1 MYEKILGFL
10 NIKGWAGVEE
20 IYLLVAVGASVGLN
34 LVYYFLIYKKEEKPR
49 RMTIKGNIVKIVLCL
64 AAIYLMIKI

>member
-1 MYEKILGFL
+1 MFEKIIGFL

-20 IYLLVAVGASVGLN
+20 IYFLVAVGVCVGLN

-49 RMTIKGNIVKIVLCL
+49 RITIKGNIVKIILCL